1 MSTTSSP
8 TVSRLQLGRELRRLR
23 EAAGVSREA
32 AAAELECGTSKIS
45 KIETGKAA
53 LRAGEVK
60 VLLDRYGVTDR
71 DAVLRLARDA
81 RKRSAYRVPDWAKT
95 YVGMEAEAAELR
107 IYEAELV
114 PGLLQTQGYARLVT
128 RAADPYRDPREV
140 ERLVEARLDR
150 QQRLSGEDTPLIW
163 AILNEAVIRRVV
175 GDMEVMQ
182 GQLLHLLS
190 VADRPNVTIQVLPF
204 SAGAHPAMDATF
216 VHLRLS
222 DPPDAEIVYLEDL
235 TSADYLDRPA
245 HVESYYKVFGLLA
258 QLALDP
264 DKSLMMIDRASK
276 DLQS

>member
-1 MSTTSSP
+1 MSASSSP

-23 EAAGVSREA
+23 EAAHVSRED

-71 DAVLRLARDA
+71 DDVLRLARDA

-107 IYEAELV
+107 IYETELV
-114 PGLLQTQGYARLVT
+114 HGLLQTADYAREVT
-128 RAADPYRDPREV
+128 RAADPYRSPREV

-150 QQRLSGEDTPLIW
+150 QKRLSENAWLVW
-163 AILNEAVIRRVV
+163 VILNEAVIRRVV
-175 GDMEVMQ
+175 GDPEIMRR
-182 GQLLHLLS
+182 QLDHLRSL
-190 VADRPNVTIQVLPF
+190 VGDGLMTIQVLPF
-204 SAGAHPAMDATF
+204 SAGAHSAMGASFTY
-216 VHLRLS
+216 LRLM
-222 DPPDAEIVYLEDL
+222 DPPDAATVYLEDL

-245 HVESYYKVFGLLA
+245 HVANYYEVFGLLT
-258 QLALDP
+258 QKALDP
-264 DKSLMMIDRASK
+264 DKSVAMIEQVSRE
-276 DLQS
+276 LLP